1 MSSDTDFWL
10 FLGWEEGAYVG
21 STVVSMWLMECL
33 LARAQIFEL
42 KGVNAPE
49 LYIPPEPS
57 FPSWSRG
64 LIFCCV
70 SAVAEALAGE
80 EESEDAGEI

>member
-1 MSSDTDFWL
+1 MGRRCVCGL
-10 FLGWEEGAYVG
+10 YCRLYVAYG
-21 STVVSMWLMECL
+21 ECL

-49 LYIPPEPS
+49 VYIPPSEPS

-80 EESEDAGEI
+80 EESEDAGDI